1 MDSGFNDEDIPKDDK
16 KRALYE
22 TGKKLLSE
30 NGYHEIG
37 MDHFALE
44 TDSLYDAFQNGTLH
58 RNFMGYSSSKTQLMI
73 DWAFLPSVTV
83 GLVLH
88 RM

>member
-1 MDSGFNDEDIPKDDK
+1 MI
-16 KRALYE
+16 KRMLYE

-44 TDSLYDAFQNGTLH
+44 TDSLYDAFQNGTLPVI
-58 RNFMGYSSSKTQLMI
+58 SW
-73 DWAFLPSVTV
+73 DTV
-83 GLVLH
+83 RLKH
-88 RM
+88 N

>member
-1 MDSGFNDEDIPKDDK
+1 MI

-37 MDHFALE
+37 MDHFALRL
-44 TDSLYDAFQNGTLH
+44 TVYMML
-58 RNFMGYSSSKTQLMI
+58 SKM
-73 DWAFLPSVTV
+73 AHCTV
-83 GLVLH
+83 ISWDTVRLKH
-88 RM
+88 N